1 MDMTVLGYIVGIIIA
16 AFSSGGLWSWL
27 SARKKPQIDMLTATA
42 AASNSAGEMALA
54 VAKRADERSAALE
67 VKMVTL
73 EDRLDRWQYFGID
86 LVARWPE
93 HRKSPAP
100 PLLPE

>member
-42 AASNSAGEMALA
+42 AASNSTGEMALA
-54 VAKRADERSAALE
+54 IAKRADERSAALE
-67 VKMVTL
+67 VKMIAL
-73 EDRLDRWQYFGID
+73 EDRLDRWQCFGFD

-93 HRKSPAP
+93 HRKSLKP